1 MRRLMALVTL
11 ALVLAV
17 PVKAEQ
23 VVAGLSQ
30 EAISITTNF
39 AGSEILIYGAVRRE
53 APAPE
58 GLPME
63 VIVTVQGPDRAT
75 TVRRKD
81 RRFGI
86 WVNTD
91 ASRIDRAPTFY
102 AVATT
107 APLADVLSQTE
118 DLRHGISLDRAIRA
132 VGTGRADQELFNAA
146 LIRIRTE
153 DGAYQLNE
161 GEVRLREQ
169 TLFDTA
175 IRLPANLTEGEYR
188 TRIFLTRGGAVIDV
202 LEQSIPVR
210 KVGLERAIYT
220 LAHERP
226 LIYGLLSLF
235 IAIAAGWLAS
245 AVFRYLRG

>member
-1 MRRLMALVTL
+1 MRRLMMLCGVL
-11 ALVLAV
+11 SVLAA
-17 PVKAEQ
+17 PLRAEE

-39 AGSEILIYGAVRRE
+39 AGSEILVYGAVRRD

-63 VIVTVQGPDRAT
+63 VIVTVQGPDRAA

-86 WVNTD
+86 WVNTA

-102 AVATT
+102 AVSTT
-107 APLADVLSQTE
+107 GPLSQILSQTE
-118 DLRHGISLDRAIRA
+118 DLRHGVTLNRAIRA
-132 VGTGRADQELFNAA
+132 VGTGRVDQELFNAA
-146 LIRIRTE
+146 LIRIRTD
-153 DGAYQLNE
+153 DGAYQVNE
-161 GEVRLREQ
+161 GAVRFREQ

-188 TRIFLTRGGAVIDV
+188 TRIFLMRGGAVVDV

-245 AVFRYLRG
+245 AVFRYLRS